1 MVRKDK
7 AGRKITRKRILAAR
21 RNIEKARKKW
31 MSMSKKA
38 RRKAM
43 PSRVKKPSKVYPVGT
58 WITKDVGKPKHHY
71 IVARKTKYGWE
82 KSKLVP
88 IKELQEKAKKAREVW
103 MRMSSTSRKRVMPQ
117 RKGVAGYKKVAVL
130 VKRNGKWYKTHR
142 WIKIK

>member
-1 MVRKDK
+1 MARKK
-7 AGRKITRKRILAAR
+7 KLTKKQLAAMR
-21 RNIEKARKKW
+21 RNIKKARKKW
-31 MSMSKKA
+31 MSMSSKA

-58 WITKDVGKPKHHY
+58 WITKDVGRPRHHY

-88 IKELQEKAKKAREVW
+88 LKELQEKAKKAREVW
-103 MRMSSTSRKRVMPQ
+103 IRMSSTSRKRVMPQ